1 MTKFEGLARRLQGDT
16 GGQAV
21 AEFSIIV
28 LLLLLVL
35 FSIVETGFMLNDKMV
50 LTSTAREVARVCAV
64 EGGRTTNAVSR
75 LEELLSSA
83 GIDPDSVTSDIHPAQ
98 AIYGTTIYVELS
110 YDYRIKS
117 PLLSALTGSLIP
129 LSASAITRSE
139 FVPR

>member
-1 MTKFEGLARRLQGDT
+1 MTKFGGLVRRLRRDS

-21 AEFSIIV
+21 AEFSIVV

-35 FSIVETGFMLNDKMV
+35 FSIVETGFVLNDKMV

-64 EGGRTTNAVSR
+64 EGGRTANAVER

-83 GIDPDSVTSDIHPAQ
+83 GIDPDRVDSKIHPTQ
-98 AIYGTTIYVELS
+98 AIYGTTICVELS

-117 PLLSALTGSLIP
+117 PLLSVITGSLIP